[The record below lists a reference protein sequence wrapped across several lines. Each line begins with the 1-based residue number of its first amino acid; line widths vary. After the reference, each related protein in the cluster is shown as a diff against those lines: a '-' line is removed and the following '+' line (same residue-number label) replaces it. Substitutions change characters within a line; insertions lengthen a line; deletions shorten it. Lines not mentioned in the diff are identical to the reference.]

1 MAMFPG
7 EMYILSVST
16 DRTNAS
22 LLRRVRD
29 PDDRASWREF
39 YGLYAPLLARYAR
52 QRGLTQADAEDV
64 AQECMQALAKAMP
77 GFDYRPSRGRFKGY
91 LRTLANNKIVNL
103 VRRKRPRLA
112 QSGELVAL
120 VDSDAQSAEAWE
132 STWTREHLA
141 FCLKRVETR
150 FAPETVAAFKHHVLD
165 EWPVE
170 KVSAALNLS
179 ANQVYLAKS
188 RVTRRL
194 RQEMTRLVGERA

>member
-1 MAMFPG
+1 
-7 EMYILSVST
+7 MYIPCVAT

-29 PDDRASWREF
+29 PDDRTSWREF
-39 YGLYAPLLARYAR
+39 YNLYAPLLARYAR
-52 QRGLTQADAEDV
+52 QRGLSLADAEDV
-64 AQECMQALAKAMP
+64 AQECMQALAAAMP
-77 GFDYRPSRGRFKGY
+77 GFDYRPGRGRFKGY
-91 LRTLANNKIVNL
+91 LRTLAHHKIANL

-120 VDSDAQSAEAWE
+120 VARDDQSNRAWDA
-132 STWTREHLA
+132 TWTREHLA

-150 FAPETVAAFKHHVLD
+150 FAPETVAAFKRHVLD

-170 KVSAALNLS
+170 KVSAALNIS
-179 ANQVYLAKS
+179 PNQVYLAKS

-194 RQEMTRLVGERA
+194 RQEMTRLVGEQA